1 MSETTV
7 KFLKS
12 NYALNVLNS
21 SHPIAVH
28 NGHKYRWKANNKQT
42 TRYVCT
48 DSTCYASLTLN
59 GDQVIK
65 SRGKHM
71 HETIT
76 DSQLLILE
84 ATQDLTS
91 EFLENNSKSLSQCFK
106 DFEGKLI
113 EHGIEERII
122 AAKVTTFK
130 RICPALTKIRSKNE
144 TKEPTDYSKLDII
157 GEYAVTVKNEP
168 FMRYDN
174 KSANAR
180 IILIR

>member
-1 MSETTV
+1 MSDNTV

-21 SHPIAVH
+21 SHPIAIH
-28 NGHKYRWKANNKQT
+28 NGYKYRWKANNKQT

-59 GDQVIK
+59 GDQLVK

-71 HETIT
+71 HEAIT

-84 ATQDLTS
+84 ATQDLIM
-91 EFLENNSKSLSQCFK
+91 EVLGNNSKSLSQCFK
-106 DFEGKLI
+106 DFEEKLI
-113 EHGIEERII
+113 EQGIEERII
-122 AAKVTTFK
+122 ASKVPTFK
-130 RICPALTKIRSKNE
+130 SICPTLTKIRSKNE
-144 TKEPTDYSKLDII
+144 TKEPTDYSKLDIT

-174 KSANAR
+174 KSANSR
-180 IILIR
+180 IILF